1 MGADLLAVVPS
12 CRPAALTADIRGAPR
27 VVACN
32 VEASR
37 CGIVAGMPMTQ
48 AKALAGDLVA
58 APWDDELLARAAHTV
73 TVALLEA
80 SPRVSWD
87 GKTARRQDGKGD
99 GSWWVDA
106 AGLGEEQRFAQRLL
120 RTAKQLAFGPA
131 RIGVADSAIAA
142 YAATFRSPSARPPY
156 RLTAPV
162 PSGRDA
168 AFLAPYPI
176 SLLDLDDELAGTLGA
191 LGLTTIGQLAALDPD
206 EVESRFGPEGLAAHR
221 LARGI
226 DQRGPSLPRDDS
238 VPSVT
243 CELGDPVS
251 SAEPLLF
258 VMKGALASLGSAL
271 RGKGLAAREVVITL
285 TLDDGSLAERS
296 VRPARPT
303 SHDGALFDHC
313 RAALD
318 DWQLHE
324 PVTVLALRAGD
335 TVSAAGEQGN
345 LLSPRWADPAALEA
359 AFDRIRG
366 KEGGDAVAVAEWRDG
381 HLPGDGGYWGSG
393 HSGTAAQP
401 HRAVRERTVRPC
413 ASVPAASLRLL
424 TQPRPVRV
432 RLGRSGLEAF
442 RDGEAWYDVTAWSGP
457 ERIAPRW
464 WHSSGGR
471 RDYFTARTAAGTLWL
486 LYRAAKAW
494 FVEGWWD

>member
-1 MGADLLAVVPS
+1 
-12 CRPAALTADIRGAPR
+12 
-27 VVACN
+27 
-32 VEASR
+32 
-37 CGIVAGMPMTQ
+37 MTQ
-48 AKALAGDLVA
+48 ARALAGDLVA
-58 APWDDELLARAAHTV
+58 APWDDEHLARAAHTV

-106 AGLGEEQRFAQRLL
+106 AGFGEEQRFVQQLL
-120 RTAKQLAFGPA
+120 RIAKGLGFGPV

-142 YAATFRSPSARPPY
+142 YAATFRSPAARPPY

-176 SLLDLDDELAGTLGA
+176 GLLDLDDDLAGTLGA

-206 EVESRFGPEGLAAHR
+206 EVESRFGPAGLAAHR

-226 DQRGPSLPRDDS
+226 DQRGPSLPRDDT

-243 CELGDPVS
+243 CELGDPVA

-271 RGKGLAAREVVITL
+271 RGKGLAAREIVITL
-285 TLDDGSLAERS
+285 TLDDGSLAERA

-318 DWQLHE
+318 DWQLPE

-366 KEGGDAVAVAEWRDG
+366 KEGGDAVAIAEWRDG
-381 HLPGDGGYWGSG
+381 HLPADGGTWRLDSG
-393 HSGTAAQP
+393 HGRTDAQT
-401 HRAVRERTVRPC
+401 HRLVRERAVRPSVH
-413 ASVPAASLRLL
+413 ASVPASSLRLL
-424 TQPRPVRV
+424 TPPRTVRV

-442 RDGEAWYDVTAWSGP
+442 RDGETWYDVTAWSGP

-464 WHSSGGR
+464 WQQDGSR